1 MLIPYTLV
9 PNDSDPGNQKTTIV
23 AMANDT
29 RIMIV
34 HIPVRRRRSSGELET
49 ACPELGTALDN
60 FFTR

>member
-29 RIMIV
+29 RIMIAV
-34 HIPVRRRRSSGELET
+34 FSKTFFIVILISSNITSHFMDRS
-49 ACPELGTALDN
+49 AM
-60 FFTR
+60 